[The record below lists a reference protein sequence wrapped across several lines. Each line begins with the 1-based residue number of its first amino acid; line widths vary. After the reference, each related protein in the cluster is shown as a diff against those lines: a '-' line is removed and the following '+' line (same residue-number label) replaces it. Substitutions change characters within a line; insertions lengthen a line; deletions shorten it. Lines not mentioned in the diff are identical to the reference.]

1 MHIKSKIKSRIYAC
15 GKASPAQERQQCM
28 SNRNA
33 IVQKRTSKYSST
45 TITCNLFL
53 LTYLLSL
60 PMQFMNG
67 FLPMSAPNLF
77 GKWQRSSNWRGV
89 FQQWSNI
96 GNFIIIYTA
105 IFLPCAFP
113 CNVMLWK
120 KIKNCLSAEAAVAK
134 VQLGD
139 NDLNWKNLFTINIL

>member
-1 MHIKSKIKSRIYAC
+1 MPVEKLVLHKKDNSAC
-15 GKASPAQERQQCM
+15 PTEMQSFRKENPNILRQPSPA
-28 SNRNA
+28 
-33 IVQKRTSKYSST
+33 TSFYLPT
-45 TITCNLFL
+45 YCLYPCNSWMGFCPCRHQ
-53 LTYLLSL
+53 TYLANDKGV
-60 PMQFMNG
+60 PTGGVYF
-67 FLPMSAPNLF
+67 
-77 GKWQRSSNWRGV
+77 SNDQISV
-89 FQQWSNI
+89 I
-96 GNFIIIYTA
+96 IIIIYTA